1 MSVQRVRVKSGS
13 GVYSVYVGDKILP
26 QGLQA
31 HLPAKV
37 PVAMLVDEGVAA
49 LPLTLAIFAWLEKRA
64 SRVVRVSIPAGERPT
79 SVLYTN
85 TTRPPNR
92 RGIVIVGG
100 GDLAKKKNMTD
111 CMKD

>member
-1 MSVQRVRVKSGS
+1 MSIQRVKVKSSS
-13 GVYSVYVGDKILP
+13 GAYSVYVGDKVLP

-64 SRVVRVSIPAGERPT
+64 SRVVRVRIPAGERSK
-79 SVLYTN
+79 SVEE
-85 TTRPPNR
+85 
-92 RGIVIVGG
+92 
-100 GDLAKKKNMTD
+100 
-111 CMKD
+111 